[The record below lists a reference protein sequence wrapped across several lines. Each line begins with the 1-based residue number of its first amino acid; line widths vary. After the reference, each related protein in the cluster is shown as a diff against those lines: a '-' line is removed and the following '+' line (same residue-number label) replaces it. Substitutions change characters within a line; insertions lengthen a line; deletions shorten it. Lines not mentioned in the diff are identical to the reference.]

1 MAIDINILSSLN
13 EEQRNAVMD
22 IYGPVMI
29 IAGPG
34 SGKTTCLV
42 ARTVY
47 MLNNGI
53 NPENILLFTF
63 TRKAANEIK
72 VRLYGLIGKEANKIS
87 IGTYHSICNS
97 ILKKY
102 YRYVGLDNNFVIYDD
117 EDSKKLVKNIISNL
131 KTDITV
137 NDAYNEIKKLKKYGY
152 SIYNANAIAKNY
164 YEKTIAN
171 IYSMYENEL
180 NKNNAVDFENLILK
194 VIFILRS
201 NADIRRELTNK
212 YKYII
217 SDETQDSS
225 ISDLELIRLLTGE
238 EENLCLIGD
247 DDQSIYGFRGANVE
261 AVMNMRNIYPKMR
274 LHILKI
280 NYRSTKT
287 LVNACCK
294 LIKNNKKDYVKEL
307 TSNNEQGNPILL
319 FEETSSKAE
328 GIRVVSLIKLC
339 VEKYN
344 LKYNDIAILYRYNY
358 LTKDV
363 ENALF
368 KFNIPYKIIQGIN
381 IYERKEIKDITCFF
395 SFILNNKDSLSF
407 KRIFEVIKK
416 GVGEKT
422 VNNIINYSSAYENN
436 LLVATCH
443 YLETK
448 ELKSNIKKGIMFFL
462 NIIEEIKETMTYANV
477 TECIEKVLELTS
489 YFDNNINEDNEDKK
503 TNIYNFI
510 DMAAVYDS
518 IEELMDN
525 LNCMVASKEEN
536 DDDNYVKLLTMH
548 NAKGLEFNVVII
560 IDAIEGI
567 VPSSK
572 AISLKDIEEERRIFY
587 VACTRAK
594 KLLFFIV
601 PKYTMMRGKNIKST
615 NSRFINEIDK
625 EFIFKCENKK

>member
-1 MAIDINILSSLN
+1 MTIDINILNSLN
-13 EEQRNAVMD
+13 EQQRNAVMD

-42 ARTVY
+42 ARTIY
-47 MLNNGI
+47 MLKNGI

-63 TRKAANEIK
+63 TKKAANEIK
-72 VRLYGLIGKEANKIS
+72 LRLYEQIGKEANKVS

-102 YRYVGLDNNFVIYDD
+102 YKYAMLDNNFVIYDD
-117 EDSKKLVKNIISNL
+117 EDSKKIIKNIINNL
-131 KTDITV
+131 KIDLTISDV
-137 NDAYNEIKKLKKYGY
+137 YSGIKKLKRCGY
-152 SIYNANAIAKNY
+152 SIFNANAMAKNN

-171 IYSMYENEL
+171 IYSIYEDEL
-180 NKNNAVDFENLILK
+180 RKNNAVDFENLILK

-201 NADIRRELTNK
+201 NVDIRKELTSR

-274 LHILKI
+274 LHLLSI

-287 LVNACCK
+287 LVNACSK
-294 LIKNNKKDYVKEL
+294 LIKNNKKDYIKEL

-328 GIRVVSLIKLC
+328 GVRVVSLIKLC

-344 LKYNDIAILYRYNY
+344 LKYSDIAVLYRNKY
-358 LTKDV
+358 LTKDI

-368 KFNIPYKIIQGIN
+368 KFNVPYKIINGTN
-381 IYERKEIKDITCFF
+381 IYERKEIKDIICFF
-395 SFILNNKDSLSF
+395 SFILNNKDSIAF

-422 VNNIINYSSAYENN
+422 LNNIINYSSSYDNN
-436 LLVATCH
+436 LLVATIH
-443 YLETK
+443 YLE
-448 ELKSNIKKGIMFFL
+448 ESNLKSNTKNGIKFFL

-477 TECIEKVLELTS
+477 TECIEKVLEVTA
-489 YFDNNINEDNEDKK
+489 YIDNNLSENDESKK
-503 TNIYNFI
+503 DNIYNFI
-510 DMAAVYDS
+510 DIVSIYNS
-518 IEELMDN
+518 IEELIDN
-525 LNCMVASKEEN
+525 FNCIINTKEE
-536 DDDNYVKLLTMH
+536 DDDNSVKLLTMH

-560 IDAIEGI
+560 TDVIEGI
-567 VPSSK
+567 IPSSK
-572 AISLKDIEEERRIFY
+572 ATTLKDIEEERRIFY
-587 VACTRAK
+587 VGCTRAK
-594 KLLFFIV
+594 KLLFLIA
-601 PKYTMMRGKNIKST
+601 PKYTLIKGRNIKSV